1 MPMTPA
7 EIERREYADGKPMGD
22 VYDAEAVD
30 YSRLIKWELEEF
42 NWRPETVE
50 LSDAIAL
57 LKSFFETP
65 RDGQREDIA
74 KKVRKKLL
82 TLQLDILDH
91 NERVA
96 CKVKELTDMTAEFLT
111 SKGE

>member
-1 MPMTPA
+1 MTPA
-7 EIERREYADGKPMGD
+7 EIDRRNYADGKPPGD
-22 VYDAEAVD
+22 TYDEEAID
-30 YSRLIKWELEEF
+30 YAKLIKYELEEF

-65 RDGQREDIA
+65 RDGEREDIA
-74 KKVRKKLL
+74 RKVCNKLL
-82 TLQLDILDH
+82 TLQEDMMEH
-91 NERVA
+91 NDRVA
-96 CKVKELTDMTAEFLT
+96 CKVTELTDMTNEFLT